1 MRAAIEQGLRERY
14 EAFARAAQRGDLTA
28 LRTLARDG
36 AATAPG
42 GASRTSVQQLA
53 AQYVG
58 SAADARRLLE
68 MAAASL
74 PEPMWASLVVSCGD
88 AARAEAVEREL
99 AEAGLAQAVAAR
111 RNRFLKPLGM
121 LAIPIPPLPGLLDW
135 VGQVPG
141 VELLG
146 DGDRTIEPVR
156 PCGGGPAPAVGPLMA
171 MHRAML
177 GGEAMPEGLRVER
190 DSVRVAVID
199 SGIDG
204 AHPALAGRIEEHID
218 LSPSQLGPVD
228 PVGHGTHV
236 AGIIAGL
243 PLGGAVGL
251 AGVAPF
257 ARLLDIQVYDPAG
270 STTSVL
276 LEGIGRAIELGV
288 DVLNLSLGS
297 RDLPTDGRS
306 LESQAITA
314 AAARGILCCVAAGND
329 GEAGEGS
336 LSVPG
341 DALGA
346 VTVAAVDLDG
356 RRASF
361 SSRGPTADPASTGVK
376 PTVAAPGVRILA
388 PRAGCCTAEAADP
401 LGLRLAYS
409 GTSMATALVSGVCA
423 LVIGHL
429 RTGDES
435 PGAAAIVEALQATA
449 DPHGEGPDRV
459 GAGVPRVPALL
470 RHFGQQVAGESRGES
485 GTERFFTSYLD
496 GIAPW
501 AAREPDGP
509 LPEAR
514 IVPPAEVAP
523 PPRPAFIERWQAAR
537 AQEAALLSG
546 VRAQLE
552 RYGADLAADVL
563 GSGPAGSVA
572 VAVQD
577 EARLV
582 RDRALQGRADP
593 ETLGALPAN
602 GEVRA
607 RIARGRKT
615 VLRVFVKSFAAW
627 QCLRGAGY
635 LPLGRE
641 GEEAANYLASLPA
654 DDVPCLVGLFA
665 PAGWPPSV
673 EQRALAREGRRVLL
687 CRAAPGTDEDLW
699 CDLLGGEFDW
709 HTWLC
714 LTPMSLERRLAWCV
728 EHLDADATLRRD
740 GLLSLDIAIERLGLP
755 AVVGEPLLD
764 AVCSEPDARYR
775 LGRTSGGSRF
785 VERKTR

>member
-14 EAFARAAQRGDLTA
+14 DAFARAAQRGDLTA
-28 LRTLARDG
+28 LRTLACNG
-36 AATAPG
+36 AAAAPG
-42 GASRTSVQQLA
+42 VASPTPVQQLA
-53 AQYVG
+53 AQHVG
-58 SAADARRLLE
+58 SAADAKRLLE

-99 AEAGLAQAVAAR
+99 AEAGLAQAVASR

-156 PCGGGPAPAVGPLMA
+156 PCGGESAPAVGPLMA

-177 GGEAMPEGLRVER
+177 GGEAMPKGLRVER

-199 SGIDG
+199 SGIDA

-257 ARLLDIQVYDPAG
+257 ARLIDIQVYDPAG
-270 STTSVL
+270 STTRVL

-306 LESQAITA
+306 LESQAIAA

-341 DALGA
+341 DAPGA
-346 VTVAAVDLDG
+346 VTVAAVGLDQ
-356 RRASF
+356 RCAPF
-361 SSRGPTADPASTGVK
+361 SSGGPTADPAFTGVK

-423 LVIGHL
+423 LAIGHL
-429 RTGDES
+429 RTGDEP

-449 DPHGEGPDRV
+449 ADPHGEGPERV

-470 RHFGQQVAGESRGES
+470 RHFGQQAPGERQGAP
-485 GTERFFTSYLD
+485 GTERFFTSYLED
-496 GIAPW
+496 VAPW

-509 LPEAR
+509 LPVAR
-514 IVPPAEVAP
+514 IVL
-523 PPRPAFIERWQAAR
+523 PPRPAFVERWQAAR
-537 AQEAALLSG
+537 AQEAAFLSG

-552 RYGADLAADVL
+552 RYGADLAAKVL
-563 GSGPAGSVA
+563 GSRPAGSVA

-582 RDRALQGRADP
+582 RDRALQGRAEP

-615 VLRVFVKSFAAW
+615 VLRVLVKSFAAW
-627 QCLRGAGY
+627 QCLREAGY

-641 GEEAANYLASLPA
+641 GEEVANYLASLPA

-673 EQRALAREGRRVLL
+673 EHRALAREGHRVLL
-687 CRAAPGTDEDLW
+687 CRAAPGTGEDLW
-699 CDLLGGEFDW
+699 CDLLGGEFGW

-728 EHLDADATLRRD
+728 ERLDADATLRRD

-755 AVVGEPLLD
+755 TAVGERLLEV
-764 AVCSEPDARYR
+764 VCSEPDARHR
-775 LGRTSGGSRF
+775 LGRTSDGRRF

>member
-36 AATAPG
+36 AAAAPG
-42 GASRTSVQQLA
+42 AASPTSAQQLA
-53 AQYVG
+53 AQHVG

-74 PEPMWASLVVSCGD
+74 PEPLWASLVVSCGD

-146 DGDRTIEPVR
+146 DGDRTIAPVR
-156 PCGGGPAPAVGPLMA
+156 PCGGESAPAVGPLMA

-177 GGEAMPEGLRVER
+177 GGEALPEGLRVER

-204 AHPALAGRIEEHID
+204 AHPALAGRIEEQID

-236 AGIIAGL
+236 AGIIAGIA
-243 PLGGAVGL
+243 LGGAVGL
-251 AGVAPF
+251 AGIAPF
-257 ARLLDIQVYDPAG
+257 ARLIDIQVYDPAG

-276 LEGIGRAIELGV
+276 LEGIGRAVELGV

-297 RDLPTDGRS
+297 RDLPTDGRC
-306 LESQAITA
+306 LESQAVAA

-341 DALGA
+341 DAPGA

-356 RRASF
+356 RRAPF
-361 SSRGPTADPASTGVK
+361 SSRGPTADPAVTGIK

-388 PRAGCCTAEAADP
+388 PRAGCCTAEPADP

-409 GTSMATALVSGVCA
+409 G
-423 LVIGHL
+423 
-429 RTGDES
+429 DEP
-435 PGAAAIVEALQATA
+435 PGAAAIVEALQATAA

-470 RHFGQQVAGESRGES
+470 RHFAQQPAGESQGEP
-485 GTERFFTSYLD
+485 GTGRFFISYLD
-496 GIAPW
+496 SVAPW

-514 IVPPAEVAP
+514 IVPP
-523 PPRPAFIERWQAAR
+523 PRPAFVERWQAAR

-552 RYGADLAADVL
+552 RYGADLAAEVL
-563 GSGPAGSVA
+563 GSRTAGSVA
-572 VAVQD
+572 VGVQD

-627 QCLRGAGY
+627 QCLREAGY

-641 GEEAANYLASLPA
+641 GEEAANYLASLAA

-687 CRAAPGTDEDLW
+687 CRAAPGTGEDLW

-709 HTWLC
+709 QTWLC

-728 EHLDADATLRRD
+728 EHLDADAALRRD

-755 AVVGEPLLD
+755 AGVGEPLLD
-764 AVCSEPDARYR
+764 AACSDPDARYR
-775 LGRTSGGSRF
+775 LGRTSDGSRF